1 MIATERKKVLVTGA
15 SGFIGC
21 ALLKALVAEGY
32 EVRALTRSETT
43 FFSDNVEIVVG
54 DLTHHDVDLEKIV
67 AGCDA
72 VVNCAGEVHDETRMH
87 ALHVDGTKRLL
98 KAFKLQLSSQG
109 HWVQLSSVGAYGP
122 PDIAGQA
129 RVVTE
134 DSMLNP
140 RGTYEITKTI
150 ADQQVMEST
159 DSLFEYT
166 ILRPSNVVGINMPNQ
181 SFASLLGAIKKGLFF
196 YIASKEA
203 IATYI
208 HVDDVV
214 EALMLCLKHP
224 AARNQVFN
232 LSNDC
237 KLADI
242 VNKVASINGLSSD
255 FCCLPEKPL
264 RFLVSV
270 FSKFIKLPLTE
281 SRIDSLVSQ
290 TTYPSKK
297 IGYLLGF
304 DMKKDIPEFSRSYAS
319 LSR

>member
-1 MIATERKKVLVTGA
+1 MTNAVKKKVLVTGA
-15 SGFIGC
+15 TGFIGSS
-21 ALLKALVAEGY
+21 LVQALVADGY
-32 EVRALTRSETT
+32 AVRALTRSETT
-43 FFSDNVEIVVG
+43 FFSDNVEIVIG

-67 AGCDA
+67 AGCDV
-72 VVNCAGEVHDETRMH
+72 VVNCAGEIHDEATMH
-87 ALHVDGTKRLL
+87 ALHVDGTRRLL
-98 KAFKLQLSSQG
+98 SAFKQYIAGQG

-122 PDIAGQA
+122 PDIPGQP

-150 ADQQVMEST
+150 ADQHVMESA

-166 ILRPSNVVGINMPNQ
+166 ILRPSNVVGMNMPNQ
-181 SFASLLGAIKKGLFF
+181 SFASLLGIIKKGLFF
-196 YIASKEA
+196 YIGSREA

-242 VNKVASINGLSSD
+242 VNEVASINGRNTD
-255 FCCLPEKPL
+255 FWCLPEKPL

-281 SRIDSLVSQ
+281 SRIDSMVSK
-290 TTYPSKK
+290 TTYSSKK
-297 IGYLLGF
+297 IGYLLEF
-304 DMKKDIPEFSRSYAS
+304 DMKKDIPMFSAALIHHS
-319 LSR
+319 